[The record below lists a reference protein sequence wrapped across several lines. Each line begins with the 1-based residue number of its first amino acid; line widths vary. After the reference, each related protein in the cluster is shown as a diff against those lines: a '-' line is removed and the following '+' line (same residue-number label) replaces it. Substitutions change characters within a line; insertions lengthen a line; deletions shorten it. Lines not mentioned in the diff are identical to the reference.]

1 MTFALSSH
9 ATWKV
14 SPGSG
19 RGTLS
24 TSTGAECTYTAGS
37 VTGTATVTATLKDGT
52 SNSIKIYI
60 TKTLDIIRPDTNVDV
75 PYEHIYVG
83 AAKQLRGNTVENR
96 EYNTDLK
103 AYWTTAAMTT
113 WFAAL
118 GIAARNAGR
127 RKPSPA

>member
-1 MTFALSSH
+1 M
-9 ATWKV
+9 
-14 SPGSG
+14 
-19 RGTLS
+19 
-24 TSTGAECTYTAGS
+24 
-37 VTGTATVTATLKDGT
+37 TATLKDGT

-60 TKTLDIIRPDTNVDV
+60 TKTLDIILPDTNVDV

-103 AYWTTAAMTT
+103 AYWTTVAMTT

>member
-52 SNSIKIYI
+52 SNSIKSTSPKRWI
-60 TKTLDIIRPDTNVDV
+60 LSAQIRM
-75 PYEHIYVG
+75 
-83 AAKQLRGNTVENR
+83 
-96 EYNTDLK
+96 
-103 AYWTTAAMTT
+103 WTFPMN
-113 WFAAL
+113 
-118 GIAARNAGR
+118 I
-127 RKPSPA
+127 SM